1 MSTTTAPTEGA
12 TKKKRARPKTQRIRV
27 DFKHKLESALLVQK
41 SPILE
46 LFMTTCGTDLSAPL
60 NDVLRRLDYAEDHPI
75 WRLSKTQL
83 RAISNLSR
91 IFNIVGTEEEP
102 LRVVFD
108 GRLRENSEE
117 KTVYIDNLP
126 PSCSMEQLKRRASV
140 FGNVV
145 HVHFPQVDRL
155 KRRCCPGVQT
165 PLNSGFAFVQF
176 TSKVAVRRFCKRY
189 TANTHLNRAHHPKSH
204 KKRKVQ
210 AANAQNTTA
219 QSLEAPLAAPA
230 KPDGVPGRV
239 AAHSS
244 SSIEK
249 RKRRSTEMSMSG
261 VEDSGTES
269 DFPRPKI
276 PKAINGEA
284 DEGDVKPKTKRRR
297 QKLVVS
303 TFSLTKFLAKIQVFS
318 FNKYRALRQEYLDLK
333 KENFAAV
340 KQAVRQQQHPT
351 DELAA
356 IDEHEANDRTA
367 NGEPPA
373 RRRKHRRKTTA
384 GDAQKSKPQR
394 SRAKIVGKVFEQKD
408 ANFALPVGQKED
420 HNFDY

>member
-1 MSTTTAPTEGA
+1 MSTTTVPTEEA

-46 LFMTTCGTDLSAPL
+46 LFTTTCGTDLSAPL
-60 NDVLRRLDYAEDHPI
+60 NDVLRRLGYADDHPI

-102 LRVVFD
+102 LRV
-108 GRLRENSEE
+108 
-117 KTVYIDNLP
+117 DNLP
-126 PSCSMEQLKRRASV
+126 PSCSVEQLKRRASV

-189 TANTHLNRAHHPKSH
+189 TANTHLNRAPSSE
-204 KKRKVQ
+204 V
-210 AANAQNTTA
+210 AQKA
-219 QSLEAPLAAPA
+219 EGPSGRGERAEHDRSVGGGAPA
-230 KPDGVPGRV
+230 ASGKPDGMPARV

-276 PKAINGEA
+276 PKAADGEA
-284 DEGDVKPKTKRRR
+284 DEGVVKPKTKRRR

-340 KQAVRQQQHPT
+340 KQAVRQPQPA

-356 IDEHEANDRTA
+356 GNENEATDRPA

-373 RRRKHRRKTTA
+373 RRRKRRRKTTT
-384 GDAQKSKPQR
+384 GDAQKAKPTR
-394 SRAKIVGKVFEQKD
+394 SRAKVVGRIFEQKD
-408 ANFALPVGQKED
+408 ANFAIPAGQKED
-420 HNFDY
+420 HDFDY